1 MKKILLVLF
10 SILLLSANL
19 FSQNYPEV
27 SVKDIQYIPPD
38 SLAKPPYDYVSPL
51 NGDTVTITGVVMN
64 APFRYDDNTVAT
76 LHVGGAGFYLYDTS
90 ATEWSG
96 IIVRQ
101 NGITSSAFPAID
113 TAMVVK
119 ITGVVSE
126 YYTTTQF
133 NLIKFDAQD
142 VVGQLSAR
150 PKPIKLSISDFVNP
164 DGTPKYE
171 MEKYEGMY
179 VEIDNVTVT
188 DEISLGSGSFGI
200 FDENNLRMM
209 VGSQSDYYRST
220 LPAPLAGTQ
229 IRRIRGTIE
238 TRKNISPDWFII
250 NPIYPDDIEYGSL
263 IPPRIKNIK
272 RDSAYVGF
280 NQPVKIFAQVKDPD
294 GVVKTARLI
303 YQVNNNAPDSI
314 DMTLYN
320 PTDSIFTATIP
331 GQSDSS
337 VVSFFI
343 RAIDNSGLSSTN
355 PVNTERDKYFYL
367 VLNHPPTIQDIQYS
381 PFGSGYSGYENFTV
395 TVRGIVTADTSDIP
409 GRVYIQNGTG
419 PWSGI
424 WVNGTEALKFKRGD
438 DVTVTGVVGES
449 YGVTWIS
456 QIDNPSQVTVNARG
470 VKVPAPY
477 EISTKEIDRLKSGQL
492 MGEAF
497 ESVLIK
503 YSNVMV
509 IDDNADGQTGPDEG
523 SGGNRNFGEMLVAD
537 TSNVQTRVELQDG
550 NNSFNNYWDAAQ
562 EKSSTRIKT
571 GDKFDALV
579 GVLFYSYG
587 NYKLVPRKDD
597 DFIGWKPTAVK
608 EKYSPVPENYSLSQ
622 NYPNPF
628 NPTTTIEYTVPR
640 NLTTP
645 LVVLKVYD
653 ILGKV
658 VKTLVNKPQSAG
670 KYSVSFNADNLTS
683 GVYFYRIKIGDFSA
697 VKKMVLLK

>member
-1 MKKILLVLF
+1 MKKYLLFIISLF
-10 SILLLSANL
+10 LLSTQI
-19 FSQNYPEV
+19 FPQNYPEV
-27 SVKDIQYIPPD
+27 SVKDIQYISPD
-38 SLAKPPYDYVSPL
+38 SLAKSPHDYPSPFD
-51 NGDTVTITGVVMN
+51 GDTVVITGVVMN
-64 APFRYDDNTVAT
+64 APFRYDDNTVPT

-90 ATEWSG
+90 NTAWSG

-113 TAMVVK
+113 TAIVVK
-119 ITGVVSE
+119 VTGVVSE
-126 YYTTTQF
+126 YFTTTQF

-142 VVGQLSAR
+142 VIGQLPAR

-209 VGSQSDYYRST
+209 VGNQSDYYRNS
-220 LPAPLAGTQ
+220 LPTPLAGTK
-229 IRRIRGTIE
+229 IKRIRGTIE
-238 TRKNISPDWFII
+238 TRTNISPDWFII
-250 NPIYPDDIEYGSL
+250 DPIYPDDIVYGSV
-263 IPPRIKNIK
+263 IPPRIKNIT
-272 RDSAYVGF
+272 RDSAFVSF
-280 NQPVKIFAQVKDPD
+280 NQPVTISAQVKDPD
-294 GVVKTARLI
+294 GTVKIARLI
-303 YQVNNNAPDSI
+303 YQVNNNPPDSLE
-314 DMTLYN
+314 MTLTN
-320 PTDSIFTATIP
+320 STDSIFSATIP

-337 VVSFFI
+337 VVSFYI

-367 VLNHPPTIQDIQYS
+367 VLNHAPTIQNIQYS
-381 PFGSGYSGYENFTV
+381 PFGSGYSGYENFKV

-409 GRVYIQNGTG
+409 GRVYIQNGSG

-456 QIDNPSQVTVNARG
+456 QVDNPSQVTYNAHG
-470 VKVPAPY
+470 VALPAPY
-477 EISTKEIDRLKSGQL
+477 EISTKEIDELKSGQL

-503 YSNVMV
+503 YKNVTV
-509 IDDNADGQTGPDEG
+509 VDDNADGQTGPDEG
-523 SGGNRNFGEMLVAD
+523 SGGNRNYGEMLIAD

-550 NNSFNNYWDAAQ
+550 NNAFNNYWNASQ
-562 EKSSTRIKT
+562 EKSATRIKT
-571 GDKFDALV
+571 GDKFDALI

-597 DFIGWKPTAVK
+597 DFVGWKPTGVK
-608 EKYSPVPENYSLSQ
+608 EVKSFAPVNFKLSQ

-628 NPTTTIEYTVPR
+628 NPTTQIQYSIPHAGNVT
-640 NLTTP
+640 
-645 LVVLKVYD
+645 LKVFD
-653 ILGKV
+653 ILGNEV
-658 VKTLVNKPQSAG
+658 ATLVNKFQKAG
-670 KYSVSFNADNLTS
+670 NYKVSFSGDNLAS
-683 GVYFYRIKIGDFSA
+683 GIYFYRIQSGNFIA
-697 VKKMVLLK
+697 VKKMLLIK

>member
-1 MKKILLVLF
+1 MKKHLLILISLF
-10 SILLLSANL
+10 L
-19 FSQNYPEV
+19 FAVQIFAQNYKEV
-27 SVKDIQYIPPD
+27 SVKDIQFIPAD
-38 SLAKPPYDYVSPL
+38 SLAKAPHDYPSPL
-51 NGDTVTITGVVMN
+51 NGDTVVITGVVMN
-64 APFRYDDNTVAT
+64 APFRYDDSTTAT

-90 ATEWSG
+90 NTEWSG

-101 NGITSSAFPAID
+101 NGITSNAFPLID
-113 TAMVVK
+113 TALVVK
-119 ITGVVSE
+119 VTGVVSE

-142 VVGQLSAR
+142 VVGQLPAR

-164 DGTPKYE
+164 DGSPKYE

-200 FDENNLRMM
+200 FDQNNLRMM

-220 LPAPLAGTQ
+220 LPTPLAGTK

-238 TRKNISPDWFII
+238 TRTNIAPDWFII
-250 NPIYPDDIEYGSL
+250 NPIYPDDIVYGSV
-263 IPPRIKNIK
+263 IPPRITNMH
-272 RDSAYVGF
+272 RDTALVGF
-280 NQPVKIFAQVKDPD
+280 NQDVKIFAQVKDPD

-303 YQVNNNAPDSI
+303 YQVNNNPPDSV
-314 DMTLYN
+314 DMTLYD

-331 GQSDSS
+331 GQQDSS
-337 VVSFFI
+337 VVSYFI
-343 RAIDNSGLSSTN
+343 RAIDNDGLSSTN
-355 PVNTERDKYFYL
+355 PVNTVRDKYFYL
-367 VLNHPPTIQDIQYS
+367 VLNHAPTIQDIQYS
-381 PFGSGYSGYENFTV
+381 PFGSGYSGYENFKV

-456 QIDNPSQVTVNARG
+456 QIDNPSQVTINAHG
-470 VKVPAPY
+470 VAVPKPY
-477 EISTKEIDRLKSGQL
+477 EISTKEIDGLKSGEL

-503 YSNVMV
+503 YNNVQV
-509 IDDNADGQTGPDEG
+509 VDDNADGETGPDQG
-523 SGGNRNFGEMLVAD
+523 SGHNRNFGEMLVAD
-537 TSNVQTRVELQDG
+537 STNIQTRVELQDG
-550 NNSFNNYWDAAQ
+550 NNSFNNYWAADQ
-562 EKSSTRIKT
+562 EKSPYRIKT

-597 DFIGWKPTAVK
+597 DFVGWKPTSVK
-608 EKYSPVPENYSLSQ
+608 ELNAPSPVKYSLAQ

-628 NPTTTIEYTVPR
+628 NPTTKIRYAIPKAGNVT
-640 NLTTP
+640 
-645 LVVLKVYD
+645 LKIFD
-653 ILGKV
+653 ILGNEV
-658 VKTLVNKPQSAG
+658 STLVNKFQKAGHYEVDFSAG
-670 KYSVSFNADNLTS
+670 NLAS
-683 GVYFYRIKIGDFSA
+683 GIYFYRIQSGEFSA
-697 VKKMVLLK
+697 VKKMLLLK